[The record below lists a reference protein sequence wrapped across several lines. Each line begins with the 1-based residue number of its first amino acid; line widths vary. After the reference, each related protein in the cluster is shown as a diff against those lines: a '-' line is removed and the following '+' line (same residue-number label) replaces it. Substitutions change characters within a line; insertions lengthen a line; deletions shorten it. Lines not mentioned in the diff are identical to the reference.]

1 MIMNTQLSVDLEI
14 LPMVLQMLPNM
25 VMTDDQFFDFC
36 QLNRHFRIERN
47 QIGDLFIMSPTGSE
61 TEERNFNLNGQLW
74 IWTKQDG
81 TGVGFGSSGGFT
93 LPNGAVR
100 SPDAAWIKRTKWEI
114 IPAEKRKKFA
124 PICPEFV
131 VELRSENDS
140 LSTLKEKMQ
149 EYIDNGTQ
157 LAWLIDRKQRKVFIY
172 RPNCGVEE
180 LDNPQTLTGEDILPG
195 FVLHL
200 SEIW

>member
-25 VMTDDQFFDFC
+25 IMTDDQFFDFC

-195 FVLHL
+195 FVLDL

>member
-14 LPMVLQMLPNM
+14 LPMVLEILPNM
-25 VMTDDQFFDFC
+25 IMTDDQFFDFC

-47 QIGDLFIMSPTGSE
+47 QIGDLFIMSPTDSE
-61 TEERNFNLNGQLW
+61 TGQRNFNLIGELG

-124 PICPEFV
+124 PICPEFI
-131 VELRSENDS
+131 VELRSENDN

-180 LDNPQTLTGEDILPG
+180 LNNPQTLTGEDILPG
-195 FVLHL
+195 FVLDL

>member
-25 VMTDDQFFDFC
+25 IMTDDQFFDFC

-47 QIGDLFIMSPTGSE
+47 QIGDLFIMSPTDSE
-61 TEERNFNLNGQLW
+61 TGQRNFNLIGELG

-124 PICPEFV
+124 PICPEFI
-131 VELRSENDS
+131 VELRSENDN

-157 LAWLIDRKQRKVFIY
+157 LAWLIDRKQRKVFID
-172 RPNCGVEE
+172 RKSV
-180 LDNPQTLTGEDILPG
+180 
-195 FVLHL
+195 V
-200 SEIW
+200 

>member
-61 TEERNFNLNGQLW
+61 TEERNFNLIVQLG

-195 FVLHL
+195 FVLDL

>member
-1 MIMNTQLSVDLEI
+1 MNTQLSVDLEI
-14 LPMVLQMLPNM
+14 LPMVLEILPNM
-25 VMTDDQFFDFC
+25 IMTDDQFFDFC

-61 TEERNFNLNGQLW
+61 TEERNFNLIVQLG

-124 PICPEFV
+124 PMCPEFI
-131 VELRSENDS
+131 VELRSENDN

-157 LAWLIDRKQRKVFIY
+157 LAWLIDRKQRQVFIY
-172 RPNCGVEE
+172 RPNCGIEE
-180 LDNPQTLTGEDILPG
+180 LDNPQPLTGEDILPG
-195 FVLHL
+195 FVLDL

>member
-1 MIMNTQLSVDLEI
+1 
-14 LPMVLQMLPNM
+14 
-25 VMTDDQFFDFC
+25 
-36 QLNRHFRIERN
+36 
-47 QIGDLFIMSPTGSE
+47 
-61 TEERNFNLNGQLW
+61 
-74 IWTKQDG
+74 
-81 TGVGFGSSGGFT
+81 
-93 LPNGAVR
+93 
-100 SPDAAWIKRTKWEI
+100 
-114 IPAEKRKKFA
+114 

-157 LAWLIDRKQRKVFIY
+157 LAWLIDRKQRQVFIY
-172 RPNCGVEE
+172 RPNCAVQE

-195 FVLHL
+195 FVLDL

>member
-25 VMTDDQFFDFC
+25 IMTDDQFFDFC

-61 TEERNFNLNGQLW
+61 TEERNFNLIVQLG

-114 IPAEKRKKFA
+114 IPADKRKKFA

-195 FVLHL
+195 FVLDL

>member
-1 MIMNTQLSVDLEI
+1 MNTQLSVDLEI
-14 LPMVLQMLPNM
+14 LPMVLEILPNM
-25 VMTDDQFFDFC
+25 IMTDDQFFDFC

-61 TEERNFNLNGQLW
+61 TEERNFNLIVQLG

-124 PICPEFV
+124 PICPEFI
-131 VELRSENDS
+131 VELRSENDN

-172 RPNCGVEE
+172 RPNCGIEE

-195 FVLHL
+195 FVLDL

>member
-1 MIMNTQLSVDLEI
+1 MNTQLSVDLEI

-25 VMTDDQFFDFC
+25 IMTDDQFFDFC

-47 QIGDLFIMSPTGSE
+47 QIGDLFIMSPTDSE
-61 TEERNFNLNGQLW
+61 TGQRNFNLIGELG

-114 IPAEKRKKFA
+114 IPADKRKKFA
-124 PICPEFV
+124 LICPEFV

-172 RPNCGVEE
+172 RPNCGVAE

-195 FVLHL
+195 FVLDL

>member
-61 TEERNFNLNGQLW
+61 TEERNFNLIVQLG

-100 SPDAAWIKRTKWEI
+100 SPDAAWIKRTKWEA
-114 IPAEKRKKFA
+114 IPADKRKKFA

-157 LAWLIDRKQRKVFIY
+157 LAWLIDRKQRQVFIY

-195 FVLHL
+195 FVLDL

>member
-1 MIMNTQLSVDLEI
+1 MNTQLSVDLEI

-114 IPAEKRKKFA
+114 IPADKRKKFA

-195 FVLHL
+195 FVLDL